1 MKQTEPIFSKW
12 LIHGFPD
19 YCIGSDKEL
28 YRLPFKSSR
37 NYFGLRRLKVQNPNR
52 YKIHRKW
59 WSKSQLKNRVYLNPN
74 PEVLIENS
82 DMPF

>member
-12 LIHGFPD
+12 LITGFSD

-28 YRLPFKSSR
+28 YRLPFKSGC
-37 NYFGLRRLKVQNPNR
+37 NYFGLRRLKIQNPNR
-52 YKIHRKW
+52 YKILGKW
-59 WSKSQLKNRVYLNPN
+59 WSKSQLKDKVYLNPN
-74 PEVLIENS
+74 PEILIETN